1 MTAPATVATVLDR
14 AGEELGGFLPRLGGA
29 LLLLVVGILAARL
42 ICRFLKAALNRV
54 GLDTAAERW
63 DVSRVL
69 DRAGLGDSLSAL
81 VARAVRIALSLVIVF
96 AALSLLGLQFLSESL
111 NQAVL
116 FLPKAL
122 AAMGLLLAGV
132 VLGGMA
138 RQRVD
143 RLSRQMDSPV
153 PLGKVAQGAV
163 VAVFAITAAAQ
174 IAVST
179 AILMALV
186 GILLAGVMATL
197 ALAFG
202 SGGRAL
208 AAQMSAGRYV
218 GGAFEL
224 GQHITVG
231 DASGEVVALETA
243 ATVLRTADGSTLRV
257 PNSMLLESVVRVRPA
272 PGAAP
277 SE

>member
-1 MTAPATVATVLDR
+1 MTAPATLATVLDR

-42 ICRFLKAALNRV
+42 ICRFLKSALNRV

-132 VLGGMA
+132 VLGGWLASAWTTCRA
-138 RQRVD
+138 RWTLPCLWARWPRGRWWRSSRSRPPPKSRCPQR
-143 RLSRQMDSPV
+143 S
-153 PLGKVAQGAV
+153 
-163 VAVFAITAAAQ
+163 
-174 IAVST
+174 
-179 AILMALV
+179 
-186 GILLAGVMATL
+186 
-197 ALAFG
+197 
-202 SGGRAL
+202 
-208 AAQMSAGRYV
+208 
-218 GGAFEL
+218 
-224 GQHITVG
+224 
-231 DASGEVVALETA
+231 
-243 ATVLRTADGSTLRV
+243 
-257 PNSMLLESVVRVRPA
+257 
-272 PGAAP
+272 
-277 SE
+277 